1 MQFHV
6 LSFEGPDGYARA
18 GGLASRVEG
27 PDPREFIGL
36 FGRLRAK
43 PGEEEALRRAGQ
55 HTSRSYAWAEV
66 LRRNLLP
73 RLELAR

>member
-1 MQFHV
+1 V
-6 LSFEGPDGYARA
+6 LQTA
-18 GGLASRVEG
+18 
-27 PDPREFIGL
+27 DPREFIGL

-43 PGEEEALRRAGQ
+43 PAEEEAVRRAGQ
-55 HTSRSYAWAEV
+55 RTSRAYAWAEV